1 MQKKLY
7 MIHKL
12 GVILFFVM
20 QILALTY
27 YSSKASLIGLI
38 SLPVLFILLYGHK
51 KIKYK
56 NPSFDR
62 NFDKITMTMAIL
74 VLAIIFYQRVI
85 M

>member
-12 GVILFFVM
+12 GVVLFFIM

-27 YSSKASLIGLI
+27 YSSKARLIGVI
-38 SLPVLFILLYGHK
+38 SLPVLFILLYGYK
-51 KIKYK
+51 KIKYQ
-56 NPSFDR
+56 NSSFDR
-62 NFDKITMTMAIL
+62 NFDKVTMTMAIL